1 MNNNQNQNNNKN
13 INYNKYTTILFDGV
27 IQLDDSG
34 NKINYLI
41 TNKNKNNNSKN
52 ITKIL
57 DTIYNSKNTIDKLI
71 RVHGLV
77 CENNDTFNGFA
88 KLHIKKDIFGIEGYH
103 VGNFALDLK
112 LDLLVG
118 KEVKIL
124 LEDYTNSLATE
135 DYNESKI
142 S

>member
-1 MNNNQNQNNNKN
+1 MNQNKN

-34 NKINYLI
+34 NKMNYLI
-41 TNKNKNNNSKN
+41 IDKNNNSKN

-71 RVHGLV
+71 RIHGLV
-77 CENNDTFNGFA
+77 CENNNTFNGFA

-118 KEVKIL
+118 KEVTLYAEYIL
-124 LEDYTNSLATE
+124 FNIQF
-135 DYNESKI
+135 SKSI
-142 S
+142 ECIIIFTY

>member
-1 MNNNQNQNNNKN
+1 MNQNKN

-34 NKINYLI
+34 NKMNYLI
-41 TNKNKNNNSKN
+41 IDKNNNSKN

-135 DYNESKI
+135 DVTYESKAF
-142 S
+142 

>member
-1 MNNNQNQNNNKN
+1 MNQNKN
-13 INYNKYTTILFDGV
+13 INYNEYTTILFDGV
-27 IQLDDSG
+27 IQLDDSE
-34 NKINYLI
+34 NKVNYLI
-41 TNKNKNNNSKN
+41 VDKNNNSKN

-103 VGNFALDLK
+103 VGNFALDLQ

-124 LEDYTNSLATE
+124 LEDYTNSLTTE
-135 DYNESKI
+135 DVTYESKA

>member
-1 MNNNQNQNNNKN
+1 MNQNKN
-13 INYNKYTTILFDGV
+13 INYNEYTTILFDGV
-27 IQLDDSG
+27 IQLDDSE
-34 NKINYLI
+34 NKVNYLI
-41 TNKNKNNNSKN
+41 VDKNNNSKN

-103 VGNFALDLK
+103 VGNFALDLQ

-135 DYNESKI
+135 DSQNESKV

>member
-27 IQLDDSG
+27 IQLDDST

-41 TNKNKNNNSKN
+41 IDKNNNSKN

-57 DTIYNSKNTIDKLI
+57 DTIYNSKNIDKLI
-71 RVHGLV
+71 RIHGLV
-77 CENNDTFNGFA
+77 CENNNTFNGFA

-135 DYNESKI
+135 DVTYESKA

>member
-1 MNNNQNQNNNKN
+1 MNQNKN

-34 NKINYLI
+34 NKMNYLI
-41 TNKNKNNNSKN
+41 IDKNNNSKN

-57 DTIYNSKNTIDKLI
+57 DTIYNSKNIDKLI

-88 KLHIKKDIFGIEGYH
+88 KLHIKKDIFGIESYH

-135 DYNESKI
+135 DSHNESKA

>member
-1 MNNNQNQNNNKN
+1 MNQNKN
-13 INYNKYTTILFDGV
+13 INYNEYTTILFDGV
-27 IQLDDSG
+27 IQLDDST

-41 TNKNKNNNSKN
+41 IDKNNNSKN

-57 DTIYNSKNTIDKLI
+57 DTIYNSKNIDKLI
-71 RVHGLV
+71 RIHGLV

-88 KLHIKKDIFGIEGYH
+88 KLHIKKDRFGIEGYH
-103 VGNFALDLK
+103 VGNFALDLQ

-135 DYNESKI
+135 DSQNESKV

>member
-1 MNNNQNQNNNKN
+1 MNQNKN

-34 NKINYLI
+34 NKMNYLI
-41 TNKNKNNNSKN
+41 IDKNNNSKN

-103 VGNFALDLK
+103 VGNLALELK

-118 KEVKIL
+118 KEVKII

-135 DYNESKI
+135 DSHNESKA